1 MGHGTLTGHGNF
13 SHRLVTFMPAPRVR
27 QENIHETGFDPGHKW
42 EAERAPGLAGG
53 IRAGISAGSGGV
65 DGFFKVV

>member
-1 MGHGTLTGHGNF
+1 MFPLMGHANF
-13 SHRLVTFMPAPRVR
+13 SHCLVMFMPAPRVR
-27 QENIHETGFDPGHKW
+27 QENIHETGFDPGHRR

-53 IRAGISAGSGGV
+53 IRAGISAGSGGA

>member
-1 MGHGTLTGHGNF
+1 MFPLTGHGNF

-53 IRAGISAGSGGV
+53 IRAGISAGSGGAH
-65 DGFFKVV
+65 GFSKWCS